1 MGKTLAQELTDGTS
15 EKGRCPNLRTDKVGA
30 YCAKDLNAGELISEM
45 RRMICD
51 TAFCSFVWIQRD
63 ARIVFIILVSVSVKF
78 IKHVF

>member
-1 MGKTLAQELTDGTS
+1 LAQELTDGTS

-51 TAFCSFVWIQRD
+51 TASLQFWCLDSERCKNCIYYLGE
-63 ARIVFIILVSVSVKF
+63 RIS
-78 IKHVF
+78 